1 MLMGVDYT
9 PLKGEYSYKNG
20 ESMASLTLRSGTQRY
35 FFFFNDS
42 LWKIYDEHKLK
53 EGGTLGA
60 NFDEAVKALTK
71 RFGAPP
77 KLTKADPK
85 KGPAMNE
92 AEWRDPD
99 KVIRAVDRGETLA
112 MIYSERR
119 IYENLANYRKN
130 KIQDVRAL
138 DAEVVN
144 VTKKEEPAVEPEGQ
158 GQRQGQE
165 ERSEPRGLPWRLGL
179 ACSSER
185 GSSRCT
191 SSVDA
196 LGGVGHQDAAGD
208 HDLGAGR
215 DGAQRGLDHAP
226 PRHRVS
232 RATRVA
238 TGEVQ
243 GDAVVVHA
251 HDVHFTA
258 VGADE
263 RREQVANDSD
273 QGVARGRHD
282 LQPSA
287 WWPK

>member
-1 MLMGVDYT
+1 MKLIRIAAVSALLATAAGLVLAEDSAYAKDNPPKAKPAAGPGMLPKPVQLAPEGLKWGLTHAGLSKVYDQSIDKEMLPVLRKAQPGPDLDAVNEELRNRKGVLRRSKVEFGDTPTGVDYT

-130 KIQDVRAL
+130 KVQDVRAL
-138 DAEVVN
+138 DSEVVN
-144 VTKKEEPAVEPEGQ
+144 VTKKEEPP
-158 GQRQGQE
+158 
-165 ERSEPRGLPWRLGL
+165 
-179 ACSSER
+179 
-185 GSSRCT
+185 
-191 SSVDA
+191 VD
-196 LGGVGHQDAAGD
+196 
-208 HDLGAGR
+208 
-215 DGAQRGLDHAP
+215 
-226 PRHRVS
+226 
-232 RATRVA
+232 
-238 TGEVQ
+238 
-243 GDAVVVHA
+243 
-251 HDVHFTA
+251 
-258 VGADE
+258 
-263 RREQVANDSD
+263 
-273 QGVARGRHD
+273 
-282 LQPSA
+282 
-287 WWPK
+287 PKAKDKDKDKKKKK